1 MPETYPHIH
10 KDTPRLLFDFSRRI
24 RYTDEADMIVAWYP
38 QGVPGVGCP
47 LWVPGAGPRFIVG
60 RSASS
65 SRAKIEPMCYNPP

>member
-1 MPETYPHIH
+1 MPETYPHFH

-24 RYTDEADMIVAWYP
+24 RYTDEADMIVAW
-38 QGVPGVGCP
+38 CP

-60 RSASS
+60 RSASG